1 MGLMTNLD
9 LSSRLQ
15 SARAALA
22 GLDAATVQAWTKS
35 AYAQSGPVLLEISD
49 PRGRCNRQAFLTIAL
64 AFLAIQFGVAA
75 LLWLFGIETSTTA
88 TLLLNAPILWIG
100 STVCLKRLHDVGL
113 RGWWLPGSFAIW
125 LFVAMLVSMIV
136 SIVLG
141 EAALQ
146 PGEPAFYVVFA
157 MITLPAFGALLW
169 LHTAPSVETVNQF
182 GPVPGLRGLSM
193 PARTASMAG
202 LGSKMT
208 HTALAV

>member
-9 LSSRLQ
+9 LSSRFDR
-15 SARAALA
+15 ARLA
-22 GLDAATVQAWTKS
+22 VSGLDAATVKASVKR
-35 AYAQSGPVLLEISD
+35 AGAQSWPFLLEISD
-49 PRGRCNRQAFLTIAL
+49 PRGRCNRKAFLTIAL

-75 LLWLFGIETSTTA
+75 LLWLFGIETSTTV

-125 LFVAMLVSMIV
+125 LFVAMLVSMVV

-169 LHTAPSVETVNQF
+169 LHTAPSVEITNQF
-182 GPVPGLRGLSM
+182 GPVPGMSGLSM
-193 PARTASMAG
+193 PARTASLAG
-202 LGSKMT
+202 LGSSMT